1 MMMIMKEVLSKKFV
15 SILLHMITYKFWKSR
30 SRSTKLLY
38 NSNLLTTRAT
48 EEGLLMQAMW

>member
-1 MMMIMKEVLSKKFV
+1 MIMKEVLSKKFV